1 MTRQEFAVLIKSVNE
16 IYPQTITD
24 SNSEL
29 WYRLVADVGYT
40 VAAQRLAD
48 YMRKE
53 HFPPKPAD
61 LIPKKTKFNN
71 FPERNYDMLKLE
83 RALLGID
90 TYNGIE
96 EIKEGIDVRTQ

>member
-1 MTRQEFAVLIKSVNE
+1 MTRQEFAVLIKSLNE

-29 WYRLVADVGYT
+29 WYRLVIDVEYT
-40 VAAQRLAD
+40 TAAQCLAD

-61 LIPKKTKFNN
+61 LIPKRTKFNN

-83 RALLGID
+83 RALLGD
-90 TYNGIE
+90 RTYTSIE
-96 EIKEGIDVRTQ
+96 EIKESICTS

>member
-1 MTRQEFAVLIKSVNE
+1 MTRQEFAILIKSVNA

-29 WYRLVADVGYT
+29 WYRLVADTEYT
-40 VAAQRLAD
+40 ASAQCLAD

-61 LIPKKTKFNN
+61 LIPKREGFSN
-71 FPERNYDMLKLE
+71 FPERRYNMLKLE
-83 RALLGID
+83 RALLGD
-90 TYNGIE
+90 KTYASIE
-96 EIKEGIDVRTQ
+96 EIKE